1 MTNQTYKSEERLALR
16 WVFMGIAILFLVAFF
31 AWFCNRSVQVV
42 DTGIVR
48 YEEFHEIARTTEKL
62 NTDLCQMRALPD
74 TDKMFE
80 QFSKAQ
86 RINAIQA
93 QLNRWIEEYNAKSRM
108 INRSLWKSAEL
119 PYQLNTNQ
127 FNCYGGN

>member
-1 MTNQTYKSEERLALR
+1 MYDFKEEEGLAKR
-16 WVFMGIAILFLVAFF
+16 WIIMAVVAVFLISGV
-31 AWFCNRSVQVV
+31 AWFFSRTVQVV

-48 YEEFHEIARTTEKL
+48 YEEYQEIYHTTQQL
-62 NTDLCQMRALPD
+62 NTNLCQMRALD
-74 TDKMFE
+74 DKDPMFA

-86 RINAIQA
+86 RINALQT
-93 QLNRWIEEYNAKSRM
+93 QLNRWIEEYNSKSKM

-119 PYQLNTNQ
+119 PYQLSTTN